1 MLRRTSVA
9 MIVLVAVML
18 AADAAAPPAQPQ
30 FPASSIG
37 GFWIEG
43 PDDTILMAHHD
54 SIGSPQVVESAD
66 LGLTWRGV
74 AALPNV
80 GPMTRLADGSLLMV
94 APAPKIGLAWVR
106 SVDHGR
112 SWSDPTPIPI
122 EFRNRVYSW
131 GPIVETSDG
140 RWAYC
145 PYAQNGNLDA
155 DALIVWSSDRGVTWG
170 KPIAFPT
177 PVDGNKGLT
186 EVALV
191 ELGPNDLLAAIRSD
205 DVENGGFDGF
215 YFSRSKDGVNWST
228 PEPVGD
234 MGRQPHFFRLAD
246 CWALTYRQWIPSR
259 RTNFSAV
266 RFSHD
271 GLKWSRPYRIQEGV
285 QDGACLVQVR
295 GQVIAFNQRYPQA
308 KERTRLVIRVPNSG
322 DWFESSTS
330 KDIRQ
335 VALRADR

>member
-30 FPASSIG
+30 FPASSVG

-54 SIGSPQVVESAD
+54 SSGPPQLAESTD
-66 LGLTWRGV
+66 LGLTWRAV
-74 AALPNV
+74 AALPDA
-80 GPMTRLADGSLLMV
+80 GPMTRLADGSLVMV
-94 APAPKIGLAWVR
+94 TNAPGIGRAWIR
-106 SVDHGR
+106 SPDHGR
-112 SWSDPTPIPI
+112 SWSGPTPIPV

-155 DALIVWSSDRGVTWG
+155 DALILWSSDRGRTWG
-170 KPIAFPT
+170 EAIAFPT

-191 ELGPNDLLAAIRSD
+191 QLGANVLLAAIRSD
-205 DVENGGFDGF
+205 DVKNGGVDGF
-215 YFSRSKDGVNWST
+215 YFSRSQDGVSWSA

-246 CWALTYRQWIPSR
+246 CWALTYRQWIPER

-266 RFSHD
+266 RFSRD
-271 GLKWSRPYRIQEGV
+271 GGQWSRPYRIQEGV
-285 QDGACLVQVR
+285 QDGACLIEVE
-295 GQVIAFNQRYPQA
+295 GQVIAFNQLYPQA
-308 KERTRLVIRVPNSG
+308 AIRTRRVIRIPDES
-322 DWFESSTS
+322 DWFSSPEAKMLAT
-330 KDIRQ
+330 Q
-335 VALRADR
+335 